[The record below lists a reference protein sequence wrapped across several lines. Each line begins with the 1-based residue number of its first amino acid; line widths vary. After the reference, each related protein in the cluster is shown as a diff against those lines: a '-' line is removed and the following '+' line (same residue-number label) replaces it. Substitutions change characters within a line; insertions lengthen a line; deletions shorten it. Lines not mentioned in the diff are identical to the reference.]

1 MSHPILIPW
10 NILTTGFDS
19 YAHQF
24 NNNDTMTY
32 LDLLT
37 ELENLPEEELLKPV
51 QVYDEDV
58 NDFSNVRRITNK
70 NGNTNLII

>member
-1 MSHPILIPW
+1 MQSHLIQW
-10 NILTTGFDS
+10 NRLTTGWDS

-24 NNNDTMTY
+24 NTNDTMTY

-37 ELENLPEEELLKPV
+37 ELENLPEEELLKNV

-58 NDFSNVRRITNK
+58 NDYSNVRRIINK
-70 NGNTNLII
+70 NGTTNLII

>member
-1 MSHPILIPW
+1 
-10 NILTTGFDS
+10 
-19 YAHQF
+19 
-24 NNNDTMTY
+24 MTY

-58 NDFSNVRRITNK
+58 NDYSNVRRIINK
-70 NGNTNLII
+70 NGSTNLII

>member
-10 NILTTGFDS
+10 NILTPGFDS

-58 NDFSNVRRITNK
+58 NDYSNVRRIINK
-70 NGNTNLII
+70 NGSTNLII